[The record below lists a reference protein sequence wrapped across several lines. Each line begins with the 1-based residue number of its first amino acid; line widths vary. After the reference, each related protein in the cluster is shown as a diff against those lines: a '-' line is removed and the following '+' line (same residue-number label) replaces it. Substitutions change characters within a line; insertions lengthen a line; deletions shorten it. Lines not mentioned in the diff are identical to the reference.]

1 MSKALKILIADDHEM
16 IRKGLTLM
24 LETQKEIKLTVSQ
37 ASNGI
42 EVLQQTNLN
51 TFDLIILDI
60 NMPLMDGITTLSK
73 LKECNISTPILML
86 SMHKEEKLIK
96 QAIKSGATGYILKNS
111 SLDEIIKAI
120 TKTIKR
126 ERYYSNEVSQL
137 LINENS
143 QNKKELLNNEFNL
156 TLREIQILSMLV
168 KEMTSQEIG
177 DYLFISKRTV
187 EGHRNKIMDKVGVK
201 SSIGLVKFALQH
213 GLE

>member
-1 MSKALKILIADDHEM
+1 MSKVLRILIADDHEM

-24 LETQKEIKLTVSQ
+24 LETQKKIDLTISQ
-37 ASNGI
+37 AANGI

-120 TKTIKR
+120 TKTIKK

-156 TLREIQILSMLV
+156 TLR
-168 KEMTSQEIG
+168 
-177 DYLFISKRTV
+177 
-187 EGHRNKIMDKVGVK
+187 
-201 SSIGLVKFALQH
+201 
-213 GLE
+213 

>member
-1 MSKALKILIADDHEM
+1 MSKVLRILIADDHEM

-24 LETQKEIKLTVSQ
+24 LETQKKIDLTISQ
-37 ASNGI
+37 AANGI

-126 ERYYSNEVSQL
+126 ERYYSKEVSQL

-156 TLREIQILSMLV
+156 TLREVQILSMLV

>member
-1 MSKALKILIADDHEM
+1 MSKVLRILIADDHEM

-24 LETQKEIKLTVSQ
+24 LETQKKIDLTISQ
-37 ASNGI
+37 AANGI

-120 TKTIKR
+120 TKTIKK

>member
-1 MSKALKILIADDHEM
+1 MSKSLKILIADDHEM

-24 LETQKEIKLTVSQ
+24 LETQKQIDLTISQ

-42 EVLQQTNLN
+42 EVLQQTNLSN
-51 TFDLIILDI
+51 FDLIILDI
-60 NMPLMDGITTLSK
+60 NMPLMDGITTLTK
-73 LKECNISTPILML
+73 LKERNLAIPILML

-111 SLDEIIKAI
+111 SLEEIIKAI

-126 ERYYSNEVSQL
+126 ERYYSNEVAHVLTTQ
-137 LINENS
+137 NT
-143 QNKKELLNNEFNL
+143 QNKSSLLYNEFNL

-201 SSIGLVKFALQH
+201 SSIGLVKFAIQH

>member
-1 MSKALKILIADDHEM
+1 MSKVLRILIADDHEM

-24 LETQKEIKLTVSQ
+24 LETQKKIDLTISQ
-37 ASNGI
+37 AANGI

-126 ERYYSNEVSQL
+126 ERYYSKEVSQL

>member
-1 MSKALKILIADDHEM
+1 
-16 IRKGLTLM
+16 M
-24 LETQKEIKLTVSQ
+24 LETQKKIDLTISQ
-37 ASNGI
+37 AANGI

-126 ERYYSNEVSQL
+126 ERYYSKEVSQL

>member
-42 EVLQQTNLN
+42 EVIQQTNLN
-51 TFDLIILDI
+51 NFDLIILDI

-126 ERYYSNEVSQL
+126 ERYYSKEVSQL